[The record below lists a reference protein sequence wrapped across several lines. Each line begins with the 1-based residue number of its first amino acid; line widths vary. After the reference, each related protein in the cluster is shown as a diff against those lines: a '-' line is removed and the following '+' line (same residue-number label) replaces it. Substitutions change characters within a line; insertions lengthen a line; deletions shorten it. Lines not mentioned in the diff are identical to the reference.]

1 MYQIFNLKGIYMLV
15 MGLFLLGSL
24 ISAVAPNSVAFIFGR
39 AIAGLG
45 SGGLFS
51 GNLTVLAYSVPL
63 RRRATFTGA
72 LGATFGVHF
81 IHSHRS

>member
-1 MYQIFNLKGIYMLV
+1 MLV
-15 MGLFLLGSL
+15 MGLFLLGSV
-24 ISAVAPNSVAFIFGR
+24 ISAVAPNTIAFIFGR

-45 SGGLFS
+45 SGGVFA

-72 LGATFGVHF
+72 LGATFGVHL
-81 IHSHRS
+81 IYHHHD

>member
-1 MYQIFNLKGIYMLV
+1 
-15 MGLFLLGSL
+15 MGLFLLGSV
-24 ISAVAPNSVAFIFGR
+24 ISAVAPNTIAFIFGR

-45 SGGLFS
+45 SGGVFA

-72 LGATFGVHF
+72 LGATFGVHLTY
-81 IHSHRS
+81 HNQN